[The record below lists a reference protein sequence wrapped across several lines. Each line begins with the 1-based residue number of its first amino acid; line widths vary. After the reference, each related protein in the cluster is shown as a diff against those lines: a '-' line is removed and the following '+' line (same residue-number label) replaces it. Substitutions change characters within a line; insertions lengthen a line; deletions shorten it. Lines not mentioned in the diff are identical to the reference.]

1 MWESRFARFPRSG
14 GKPAVSFPPLLHFH
28 SSLRSFFRG
37 SLAPDCHTRSPAGM
51 RSGHRM
57 LKWFNA
63 AFQFGIGIV
72 HFFTA
77 LRNARYNNFRAASS
91 FGNEPRILMILRSDM
106 FSDSTALVV

>member
-1 MWESRFARFPRSG
+1 VESLLLAFHRSVIFTALF
-14 GKPAVSFPPLLHFH
+14 AVSSADLWPQIVTHA
-28 SSLRSFFRG
+28 LR
-37 SLAPDCHTRSPAGM
+37 LACGP
-51 RSGHRM
+51 GHRM

-72 HFFTA
+72 HFFVA

-106 FSDSTALVV
+106 FSDSTAFVV